1 VREVAPPR
9 DHWDLGE
16 VLGVVR
22 LGEELFECSL
32 WEEEAGRVEG
42 EGKAETVR
50 RQDGW
55 EWGWHG
61 VDGDGGGAGMG
72 VSVELLRGAMKP
84 RRLCGSAANFWN

>member
-55 EWGWHG
+55 E
-61 VDGDGGGAGMG
+61 
-72 VSVELLRGAMKP
+72 
-84 RRLCGSAANFWN
+84 